1 MVLGQLKLLHSS
13 FSTSLLVP
21 WSLPLLRKP
30 PPQEAEHEDQ
40 DDQSKLLRTT
50 QCISLPLLRPVTI
63 QRAIAFFGSDNI
75 TPRRMSSQAN
85 DGTDTAFCSLL
96 LTTSYGS
103 TFCVILFGI
112 FGISGVL
119 LRAVP
124 LFLSSFSDLEFVFNE
139 SAGSSGS
146 LNTSGSL
153 ISSGLSSPPSFGSLF
168 KTSSSSSEISR
179 WVSTMCSACFASTI
193 LSEV

>member
-139 SAGSSGS
+139 SAGSS
-146 LNTSGSL
+146 NTSGSL

>member
-139 SAGSSGS
+139 SAGSS
-146 LNTSGSL
+146 NTSGSL
-153 ISSGLSSPPSFGSLF
+153 ISSGLSSPPSFRSLF

-193 LSEV
+193 LSDV